1 MATMSFSGQAKQE
14 VTEHRLQRNCCKLA
28 AAYAIACF
36 ARNFDSNGLVLY
48 TEMQSIAEYAKWLY
62 RQMGIEGEI
71 LQKGTSSSPS
81 YEFEI
86 KESTQIEKMLKL
98 FDCTGKEASLRI
110 NSKNICCSYC
120 TGAFLGAAFL
130 CSGTM
135 SDPNKDYH
143 LEFTSSRQML
153 AKDLEGILAEHQF
166 RPKRTLRKGLSVIY
180 IKASEQIEDLLT
192 LMGATTSSLKLM
204 NVKVYRDIRNK
215 ANRITNCET
224 ANIDKTVAANLKSIQ
239 AIQYLKHCGA
249 WELQTEQLR
258 HAGELRLQWPD
269 LSLAQLAEKFDP
281 PISKSG
287 LNHRLR
293 KLEAIAASIQEREQ
307 NGESKS

>member
-1 MATMSFSGQAKQE
+1 MSFSGEVKQE
-14 VTEHRLQRNCCKLA
+14 IVAHRLQRSCCRHA
-28 AAYAIACF
+28 AAYGIACF
-36 ARNFDSNGLVLY
+36 ARNFDEKGLLLY
-48 TEMQSIAEYAKWLY
+48 TEQLCIAKYAQWVFG
-62 RQMGIEGEI
+62 QIGVEGHI
-71 LQKGTSSSPS
+71 HQKGSASSPA

-86 KESTQIEKMLKL
+86 SNPEEMQKLKNL
-98 FDCTGKEASLRI
+98 FGLEEGICFRI
-110 NSKNICCSYC
+110 NSKNICCSRC

-153 AKDLEGILAEHQF
+153 AKDLEGILAEHEF
-166 RPKRTLRKGLSVIY
+166 SPKRTLRKGTAVIY
-180 IKASEQIEDLLT
+180 IKASEKIEDLLT
-192 LMGATTSSLKLM
+192 LMGATSSSLELM

-239 AIQYLKHCGA
+239 AIRYLQQSGV
-249 WELQTEQLR
+249 WELQSDSLR
-258 HAGELRLQWPD
+258 YAGDLRLQWPD
-269 LSLAQLAEKFDP
+269 LSLSQLAEKFQP

-293 KLEAIAASIQEREQ
+293 KLESIAATLQERSSHEQ
-307 NGESKS
+307 QDS